1 MAMVN
6 FAYGY
11 QKENLKAAN
20 LEENR
25 HQEDC
30 SEEKSHEEIGEKAA
44 SAKEE
49 EGSGK
54 RCLEEG
60 RS

>member
-49 EGSGK
+49 DSGK
-54 RCLEEG
+54 RHLEEG

>member
-11 QKENLKAAN
+11 KKENLKAAN
-20 LEENR
+20 LEESR
-25 HQEDC
+25 HQEDG

-44 SAKEE
+44 SAKK

-54 RCLEEG
+54 RRLEED